1 MEGSPGSSRVQAA
14 GLPGRSDHAR
24 GALLWEYRPPRA
36 HPILYAGLIL
46 TSAVFVTGSLENLVR
61 DRRADLELLYALPV
75 VVIAFLMA
83 ALWPSNVRI
92 FSNGI
97 APSRVLALRWFRP
110 FIPWTAVTSAFPASY
125 DVTGAF
131 VSPFASSDGKV
142 TQTGLG
148 LELAGGGRET
158 IRFTPTRFSLT
169 ARRSRGYKEAM
180 DVVRDLFA
188 GLGRP
193 LVAQGE
199 GIAAGEREA
208 LLRQAREPFLP
219 FFAIVFLFAAAA
231 PILWLLTLIPGMREA
246 WPVAMAIA
254 VLVPLGTSLQSWRKS
269 RQRNRILDRL
279 SKAAEY
285 ERTLAGEPA
294 PATLH
299 EKAPATAPA
308 DPAGVHA
315 GSREVMA

>member
-1 MEGSPGSSRVQAA
+1 M
-14 GLPGRSDHAR
+14 
-24 GALLWEYRPPRA
+24 
-36 HPILYAGLIL
+36 
-46 TSAVFVTGSLENLVR
+46 
-61 DRRADLELLYALPV
+61 LYALPV
-75 VVIAFLMA
+75 VVVAFLMA

-110 FIPWTAVTSAFPASY
+110 FIAWTTVESAFPASY

-148 LELAGGGRET
+148 LELHDGGRET

-199 GIAAGEREA
+199 LLDEDEREA
-208 LLRQAREPFLP
+208 LLREARAPFMP

-231 PILWLLTLIPGMREA
+231 PILWLLMLIPGMVL
-246 WPVAMAIA
+246 PVALPIA
-254 VLVPLGTSLQSWRKS
+254 LLAPIGTSLQSWRKS

-285 ERTLAGEPA
+285 DRTIA
-294 PATLH
+294 PDHPVATMK
-299 EKAPATAPA
+299 EAPPATAPA
-308 DPAGVHA
+308 SPASPADSRAVHL
-315 GSREVMA
+315 GPQEVMT